1 MIGDVSNTLRRN
13 MGNTAINHYG
23 KRQSNILNVEIGNN
37 QHYLLRN
44 CFLIIHTIIVLV
56 CQTLRIQYINTFNTQ
71 AFNMYMYYGTPLYNK
86 IKLQRDK
93 QKYKLLILCFKR
105 WIDICKNGESYD
117 NDSLYFTVARSN
129 YINFLKSF
137 SNKKVK
143 IARNVLKL
151 CVKHPMFS
159 LHYHIENIFWCILVG
174 KLNHALNII
183 RHILDWFER

>member
-1 MIGDVSNTLRRN
+1 MNITFLSSDDWGCFKYSEKKHGKHCNKPLWKKLLIPYRN
-13 MGNTAINHYG
+13 GNKFKPKAIMS
-23 KRQSNILNVEIGNN
+23 KSAA
-37 QHYLLRN
+37 
-44 CFLIIHTIIVLV
+44 
-56 CQTLRIQYINTFNTQ
+56 Q